1 MLQVVSW
8 TAPTS
13 CFSIHRTRDLVKS
26 LGKIGIFFLLVLVEI
41 HVDVCEFMSI
51 FFVFLCC
58 FMIFVLNLY
67 LVLTKIDLAIR
78 IGLIFQDINFRFL
91 KKKNYCLLSSI

>member
-26 LGKIGIFFLLVLVEI
+26 LGKIGIFFYWFLLI
-41 HVDVCEFMSI
+41 YVDVCEFMSI
-51 FFVFLCC
+51 FF
-58 FMIFVLNLY
+58 LY
-67 LVLTKIDLAIR
+67 FYVVV
-78 IGLIFQDINFRFL
+78 
-91 KKKNYCLLSSI
+91 